1 VRRVWSGGGF
11 FEREVSEQ
19 GAGGRGCETSCGVVS
34 NSCGDTAYAT
44 TYAGFFRGDFRA

>member
-19 GAGGRGCETSCGVVS
+19 GADGRGCEMSCGVVL
-34 NSCGDTAYAT
+34 
-44 TYAGFFRGDFRA
+44 GFSALRVYLAR